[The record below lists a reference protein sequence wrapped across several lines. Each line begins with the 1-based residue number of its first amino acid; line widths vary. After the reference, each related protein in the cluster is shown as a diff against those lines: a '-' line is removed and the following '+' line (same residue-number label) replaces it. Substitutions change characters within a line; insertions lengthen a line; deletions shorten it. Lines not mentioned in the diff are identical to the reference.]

1 MHIYCYFLQGSLL
14 KINSFDEISATESII
29 TIIHP
34 LELTSATHFM
44 IDRNPREDK
53 DDTIK
58 RKSSSDAISQMSEVS
73 KTSDTMEE
81 DSIEVEGL
89 DDRSDNTFEDSTATN
104 RTVYNSCSTKESTQ
118 FTNNFPLVY
127 SEYIQDRTIRSQ
139 FPVLSDEFVETESFH
154 FPLVYREYIQDRTI
168 QSQFPVLS
176 DEFMETESFHD
187 STDTIH
193 LQTPVD
199 SSVAIGPSPQHS
211 SSTDEH
217 ISCND
222 RESKEKFQH
231 ASYNLTT
238 VDVNS
243 DYIDRFTQW
252 KLPLNSTTSSSG
264 YSTDDSGYLQSSS
277 VTNYSDTGEVTQP
290 RNSMYMLG
298 KDFHHSSNITLDLN
312 DDFYT
317 ETNEME
323 FEISCS
329 DGYIRNN

>member
-1 MHIYCYFLQGSLL
+1 MQGSLL
-14 KINSFDEISATESII
+14 KIKSFDEISASESIK
-29 TIIHP
+29 TIFHP

-44 IDRNPREDK
+44 IDHNPREDE

-73 KTSDTMEE
+73 RMSDIIEK
-81 DSIEVEGL
+81 DSIKVEGL
-89 DDRSDNTFEDSTATN
+89 DNRRDSPLEDATATE

-118 FTNNFPLVY
+118 FTNNVPLVC
-127 SEYIQDRTIRSQ
+127 
-139 FPVLSDEFVETESFH
+139 SD
-154 FPLVYREYIQDRTI
+154 YIQDRTI

-176 DEFMETESFHD
+176 DEFVETESFHD

-193 LQTPVD
+193 LQTIVD
-199 SSVAIGPSPQHS
+199 SSVAIGSSPQHS
-211 SSTDEH
+211 PSTDEYV
-217 ISCND
+217 SCHD
-222 RESKEKFQH
+222 RESKQH

-243 DYIDRFTQW
+243 DCIDRFTQW
-252 KLPLNSTTSSSG
+252 KLPLKSTTSSSG
-264 YSTDDSGYLQSSS
+264 YITDDSGYLQSSS
-277 VTNYSDTGEVTQP
+277 VANSSATDEVIQP

-298 KDFHHSSNITLDLN
+298 KDFHHSSNVTLDLN

-317 ETNEME
+317 ETNEIE

>member
-1 MHIYCYFLQGSLL
+1 MQGSLL
-14 KINSFDEISATESII
+14 KIKSFDEISASESIK
-29 TIIHP
+29 TIFHP

-44 IDRNPREDK
+44 IDHNPREDE

-73 KTSDTMEE
+73 RMSDIIEK
-81 DSIEVEGL
+81 DSIKVEGL
-89 DDRSDNTFEDSTATN
+89 DNRCDSPLEDATATE

-118 FTNNFPLVY
+118 FTNNVPLVC
-127 SEYIQDRTIRSQ
+127 
-139 FPVLSDEFVETESFH
+139 SD
-154 FPLVYREYIQDRTI
+154 YIQDRTI

-176 DEFMETESFHD
+176 DEFVETESFHD

-193 LQTPVD
+193 LETIVD
-199 SSVAIGPSPQHS
+199 SSVAIGSSPQHS
-211 SSTDEH
+211 SSTDECV
-217 ISCND
+217 SCHD
-222 RESKEKFQH
+222 RESKQH

-243 DYIDRFTQW
+243 DYIGRFTQW
-252 KLPLNSTTSSSG
+252 KVPLNSTTSSSG
-264 YSTDDSGYLQSSS
+264 YITDDSGYLQSSS
-277 VTNYSDTGEVTQP
+277 VANSSATDEVIQP

-298 KDFHHSSNITLDLN
+298 KDFHHSSNVTLDLN

-317 ETNEME
+317 ETNEIE

>member
-1 MHIYCYFLQGSLL
+1 MQGNLL
-14 KINSFDEISATESII
+14 KIKSFDEISVTESLI

-73 KTSDTMEE
+73 KTSEE

-89 DDRSDNTFEDSTATN
+89 NDRHDSTLEDSTATN
-104 RTVYNSCSTKESTQ
+104 RTVYNSFNTKESTQ
-118 FTNNFPLVY
+118 FTNNFPLVC
-127 SEYIQDRTIRSQ
+127 SEYTQDS
-139 FPVLSDEFVETESFH
+139 
-154 FPLVYREYIQDRTI
+154 TI

-193 LQTPVD
+193 LQTLVD

-217 ISCND
+217 VSCND

-264 YSTDDSGYLQSSS
+264 YNTDDSGYLQSSS
-277 VTNYSDTGEVTQP
+277 VTNYSDTDEMSQP

-298 KDFHHSSNITLDLN
+298 KYFDHSSNIALDLN

-323 FEISCS
+323 FETSCS